1 MTEFKQNITKF
12 TRNEKNKNFGWNY
25 IVSGGPIEPKFPS
38 EIVNPADNNIQKFQA
53 LQLHIRTHSYQEIIP
68 NFNQKTY
75 FFLPRWFNGCQGAE
89 RRGWSYCNYKDRL
102 GWRGSIIEDII
113 RRWNHGKWKRVV
125 CLLGYSGVRAFPLT
139 FFFFTDWFLCRTKE
153 IMQTVYQHVFHGWVT
168 FCHKEWRLLGV
179 QPTCLNF
186 DNQNFLNN
194 YSKINF
200 LNNFGSTF

>member
-125 CLLGYSGVRAFPLT
+125 CLLGYSGVRAFPSL
-139 FFFFTDWFLCRTKE
+139 FFFFTDWFLCRTKRNHADRLSTRFPR
-153 IMQTVYQHVFHGWVT
+153 MSDFLSQGVT
-168 FCHKEWRLLGV
+168 SSRCATNMFKLW
-179 QPTCLNF
+179 
-186 DNQNFLNN
+186 
-194 YSKINF
+194 
-200 LNNFGSTF
+200 